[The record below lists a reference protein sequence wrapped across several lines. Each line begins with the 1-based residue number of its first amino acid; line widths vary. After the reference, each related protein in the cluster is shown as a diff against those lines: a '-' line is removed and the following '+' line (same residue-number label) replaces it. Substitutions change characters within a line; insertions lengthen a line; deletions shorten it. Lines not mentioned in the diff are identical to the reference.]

1 MSIIKI
7 RTISKFRS
15 FEIAIIRKISILSS
29 VIIMNFLPSEFVKL
43 KEVRVIFEVIQN
55 VLYITGTKFEL
66 RMLGLVYVYLA
77 VFLSE

>member
-1 MSIIKI
+1 
-7 RTISKFRS
+7 
-15 FEIAIIRKISILSS
+15 
-29 VIIMNFLPSEFVKL
+29 MNFLPSEFVKL